1 MARVTLGEVT
11 LKLTVSGNGLKKT
24 FGDAVIAPFLRAYA
38 KRTGTPVSLAQLAR
52 VEVDGEMLG
61 DLGLAASV
69 VLLTREPVDV
79 DLILRAA
86 DPEEII
92 RADPFAAAAAG
103 GSADNAAGAHNARA
117 PPAQGVVDFDEEG
130 RSEVDKLKE
139 ARRDARRAR
148 EAAAHAPGERV
159 RVVGLASEAG
169 KSLNGR
175 LAEVV
180 RHLPEK
186 GRWEVRVDGET
197 GTVNLLPDKMQ
208 APDDAAPDKLATAAG
223 GSAGPAP
230 PADGVPGGGAVPRG
244 ADAASRLAAAES
256 DAAALRAR
264 CAAAAAAVRAVDV
277 SDVEAEE
284 ELDTLGAQASQIGAA
299 VGRRED
305 ARKRFARDSG
315 EAHAVSRCAGYRPIS
330 TRSRS
335 ARSPPRTHATRR
347 GGLGRECRLG
357 RPDSTMTLPIVACA
371 ATAQSS

>member
-1 MARVTLGEVT
+1 MGERVARVTLGEVT

-86 DPEEII
+86 DPEELI

-186 GRWEVRVDGET
+186 GRWEVSVDGET

-208 APDDAAPDKLATAAG
+208 APDDAAPDEVATAAG

-284 ELDTLGAQASQIGAA
+284 EMDALGAQASQIGVA
-299 VGRRED
+299 VGRREMRAKGVREIRARLTRCRD
-305 ARKRFARDSG
+305 AQATD
-315 EAHAVSRCAGYRPIS
+315 
-330 TRSRS
+330 RSRRDL
-335 ARSPPRTHATRR
+335 ARRDRRRGRTRR
-347 GGLGRECRLG
+347 GAAGSERIAGSAAQTPRRL
-357 RPDSTMTLPIVACA
+357 C
-371 ATAQSS
+371 Q